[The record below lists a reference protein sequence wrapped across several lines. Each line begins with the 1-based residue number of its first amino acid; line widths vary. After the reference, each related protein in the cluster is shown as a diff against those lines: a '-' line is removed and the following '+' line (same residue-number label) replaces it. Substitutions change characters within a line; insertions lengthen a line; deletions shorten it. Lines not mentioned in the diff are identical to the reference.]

1 MDLLLIQQIEQIIQ
15 WAATGLLK
23 LKEADGTDAQWAP
36 VFKQALAEDRPLND
50 DEWSSILALVDT
62 AVQNAL
68 NA

>member
-1 MDLLLIQQIEQIIQ
+1 MDPTLIIQIEQLLQ

-23 LKEADGTDAQWAP
+23 FKEADGTDAQWAP
-36 VFKQALAEDRPLND
+36 VFRQALTENRPLND
-50 DEWSSILALVDT
+50 DEWASIQTLVDT

>member
-1 MDLLLIQQIEQIIQ
+1 MDPTLIIQIEQLLQ

-36 VFKQALAEDRPLND
+36 VFKQALTENRPLND
-50 DEWSSILALVDT
+50 DEWNSIQALVDA

>member
-23 LKEADGTDAQWAP
+23 WKEADGTDAQWAP
-36 VFKQALAEDRPLND
+36 VFRQALTENRPLNG
-50 DEWSSILALVDT
+50 DEWTSILTLVDT

-68 NA
+68 KA